1 MSERLTKRAV
11 GKPAAPGTAIGVGH
25 LLRDVAQFRSAP
37 RGAILVAPIL
47 HPHLAPLLTRV
58 AGIVVEEG
66 SLLQHAATL
75 AREFNVP
82 AVVGL
87 VGATAIFDDGDVIE
101 IDGNTGV
108 VVGRPPPP

>member
-1 MSERLTKRAV
+1 MTDRPARRAV
-11 GKPAAPGTAIGVGH
+11 GKPAAPGVATGPGH
-25 LLRDVAQFRSAP
+25 ILREVSQVQSIP

-58 AGIVVEEG
+58 SGIVVEEG

-75 AREFNVP
+75 AREFKLP

-87 VGATAIFDDGDVIE
+87 VGATTIFNEGDLIE
-101 IDGNTGV
+101 VDGNTGV
-108 VVGRPPPP
+108 VTGRPPSS